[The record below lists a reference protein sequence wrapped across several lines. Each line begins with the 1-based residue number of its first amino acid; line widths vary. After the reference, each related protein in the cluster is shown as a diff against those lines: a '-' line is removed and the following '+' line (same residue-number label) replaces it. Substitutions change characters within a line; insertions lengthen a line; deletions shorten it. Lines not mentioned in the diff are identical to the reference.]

1 MEKLKRTILLTLT
14 ILWLF
19 IGSAKAMDA
28 ELAYLTATLF
38 GEASGEGLEGIQTVA
53 SVIVNRRN
61 YYQAHSKGGTIKLS
75 DVCLARWQFSFWND
89 KRNWTVQ
96 SIENWAKRLTGP
108 NVKAWN
114 NCLNIAKQAIAGT
127 MKDIANGATFY
138 YATWMDKKGVA
149 PSWGRTSNYKIVGHH
164 KLVYGVG
171 LSALKTW
178 HSANSIAGGGGGWD
192 GGLTGGGGGAPGGS
206 SAPGIAYHGYEGYP
220 PECNSAAEPHSTIVN
235 NEIMKHRLFAEDVLI
250 NMQNMML
257 KIYKSLSVLFARGH
271 ALMCFATKVSP
282 LCLDSA
288 GTSIFDTIKSL
299 VSCDIKIP
307 LLNYF
312 IPGLLIYITGF
323 FMCMSIGMYF
333 VDISFKLG
341 FAVLFLP
348 LTLALW
354 PFPPTQSKFMENV
367 ASIISS
373 AMLFAFAAV
382 GTAYAVILINASLGS
397 TDDFWR
403 VMDIAS
409 NSKLGDGILGA
420 AEKWWKLFNSGDDK
434 KNSMEEF
441 SQAYSISST
450 NILVILFALVFGF
463 KILASSI
470 NNYLNVFFGDNML
483 GAASST
489 MHLMGTQAVGFV
501 KNHTV
506 DPAAR
511 YARDVAMFQGGK
523 ALEGAGNL
531 LAKARPNSKFSSP
544 TPPPAANPAASG
556 ARPSPMNSSTDG
568 GASQNSE
575 NTGDEDN
582 DTPIVEDTSVNGGG
596 AENNAPETN
605 NNENGSA
612 GAGQTG
618 GNENSGGAG
627 NNGGEFQNSQPNSG
641 TQPQNAQQPST
652 MQKIN
657 AFTRPTGHSLTVGNA
672 FKAIKHPRQAY
683 RTIQHLAQQGVQ
695 DWQNADSLKD
705 KGKLVLKSSGQVVM
719 RSVRGNATE
728 AASAAVGVTSG
739 FLRSMGQKMQ
749 SKPAQ
754 WQKERQ
760 NRKSGGNIF
769 YDEQQEREQEEQY
782 QREQEEI
789 NNSYHS

>member
-14 ILWLF
+14 ILGLF

-38 GEASGEGLEGIQTVA
+38 GEAGGEGIIGIQTVA

-61 YYQAHSKGGTIKLS
+61 YYQAHSKGGSIKLS
-75 DVCLARWQFSFWND
+75 DVCLARWQFSFWNN

-96 SIENWAKRLTGP
+96 SIENWAKSLKGS

-114 NCLNIAKQAIAGT
+114 NCLSVAKQAIAGT
-127 MKDIANGATFY
+127 MKDVANGATFY
-138 YATWMDKKGVA
+138 YATWMDKKGQT

-164 KLVYGVG
+164 KLIYGVG
-171 LSALKTW
+171 LSPLKTW

-192 GGLTGGGGGAPGGS
+192 GGLTGGGGDAPGGS

-220 PECNSAAEPHSTIVN
+220 PECNSATEPHSTIVN

-282 LCLDSA
+282 LCLDGN

-299 VSCDIKIP
+299 VSCDVKIP

-354 PFPPTQSKFMENV
+354 PFPPTQSKFTENV

-403 VMDIAS
+403 IMDIAS

-420 AEKWWKLFNSGDDK
+420 AEKWWELFNSGDDK

-470 NNYLNVFFGDNML
+470 NNYLNYFFNDGML
-483 GAASST
+483 GNASST
-489 MHLMGTQAVGFV
+489 MHHMGTQAVGFV

-531 LAKARPNSKFSSP
+531 LAKARTNSKFSSP

-556 ARPSPMNSSTDG
+556 IRPSPMNNSTGG

-582 DTPIVEDTSVNGGG
+582 DTTIVEDTSVNGSG
-596 AENNAPETN
+596 AENNVPETT
-605 NNENGSA
+605 NNETGS
-612 GAGQTG
+612 GQNG
-618 GNENSGGAG
+618 GNQKSEGAG
-627 NNGGEFQNSQPNSG
+627 NNSGEAQNSQPNSG

-657 AFTRPTGHSLTVGNA
+657 SFTRPTGHSLTVGNV